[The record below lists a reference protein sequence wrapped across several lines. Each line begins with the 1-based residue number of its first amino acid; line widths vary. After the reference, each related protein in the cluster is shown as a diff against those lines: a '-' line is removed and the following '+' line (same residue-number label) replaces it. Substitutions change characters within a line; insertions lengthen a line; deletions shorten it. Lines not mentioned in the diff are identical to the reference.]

1 MIKIKKLSQGI
12 NLILDYVNS
21 VGSVSVGI
29 WCKTGSMNEFNENL
43 FGVSHFIEHM
53 LFKGTETLSA
63 YEISAKID
71 SIGGQINAFTGKEYT
86 CFYVKSLKEHFI
98 ECADI
103 LTDMIENPAFEEDEI
118 TREKGVVI
126 EEINMNQDDPDDV
139 AIENLLMNL
148 FKDSELE
155 HPILGSLNSVSS
167 FNRKDIK
174 DYYYDRYSKENII
187 VSVAGNFDEEQ
198 IISYFEKHFSHL
210 NDKSEKQEIIVPIH
224 NPIKKTIKKDIE
236 QSHIAIGMRIDD
248 LTIKERLALQI
259 ANTILGTGMSSRLFQ
274 NIREKRGLAYSIY
287 SSIGYYNN
295 SSILGIMGGISKNK
309 DELAIEE
316 IFKEVENLKQNSITD
331 YEFKSAK
338 EQIKS
343 GFIFSQ
349 ESIDGRMV
357 KNGKNLIKIGKCM
370 EADDY
375 INIINDISLK
385 DVNKEIN
392 KIANTEKYS
401 MINVTS
407 KQEDK

>member
-1 MIKIKKLSQGI
+1 MIKIKKLSQGV

-29 WCKTGSMNEFNENL
+29 WCKTGSMNEFNEKL
-43 FGVSHFIEHM
+43 FGLSHFIEHM

-118 TREKGVVI
+118 KREKGVVI

-148 FKDSELE
+148 FKDSKLE
-155 HPILGSLNSVSS
+155 HPILGSLTSVSS
-167 FNRKDIK
+167 FNRKNIK

-210 NDKSEKQEIIVPIH
+210 NDKSKKQEIIVPIH

-248 LTIKERLALQI
+248 LTIKEKLALQI

-309 DELAIEE
+309 EKLAIEE
-316 IFKEVENLKQNSITD
+316 IFKEVENLKQKPITD
-331 YEFKSAK
+331 YEFNSAK

-407 KQEDK
+407 K